1 MKVGGI
7 YLMKFCNVYYIIK
20 IIKILRIMPDDFD
33 PIYYS
38 INYECINYSTKVYF
52 GKGISDL
59 STLRSFIIKSLNKK
73 VWYKAVREYCNGDSR

>member
-20 IIKILRIMPDDFD
+20 IIEILRIMPDDFES
-33 PIYYS
+33 IYYS
-38 INYECINYSTKVYF
+38 INYEYINYSTKVYF

-59 STLRSFIIKSLNKK
+59 NTLRSFIIKSLNKK